1 MSLSP
6 EIQALLAAPAL
17 VPPTGI
23 TADFDNPPN
32 KNCLAWIVTT
42 LCMAFATFSGAYWCT
57 AYAGY
62 KMIFYPG
69 YYVHQWN
76 LCNGDLVEPFY
87 LILMYGCAY
96 SATLALV
103 KTAILID
110 WCRFF
115 VIGDSRT
122 GYFWRISAF
131 LKIGVS
137 VVFGVGL
144 LACIA
149 ASIRLSTT
157 ITFSHEADRMYFI
170 GPLLFWA
177 CAEMTCG
184 FFILSVPCM
193 PSMVKHSGLPGL
205 IDSFRSQGSKFYSSS
220 SSNLR
225 NAVSHT
231 SDLPSRKTSRG
242 LPRSAD
248 YYHNIDEEH
257 GTMSLQALGRS
268 KSQTNLRHG
277 VLQRSYRPQAPA
289 APGSCV
295 EAVKACFV
303 STTEPANGKSPQSTA
318 PDQTKAAS
326 SDSSASDS
334 AKAIILDLIKATE
347 AKCSARDGLI
357 LRLSRAQIELC
368 ETQIQQRGV
377 DIDRASKIIVQL
389 HLDMDRWTRE
399 KVNAMAAKS
408 RAENL
413 LLLLQQKNKRHDE
426 KLSDEVVEKQSAMK
440 PEEID

>member
-32 KNCLAWIVTT
+32 KNYLAWIVTT
-42 LCMAFATFSGAYWCT
+42 LCMAFATFSVIIRGGAARALRICSSDRSSWQGVTLTATIQGAYWCT

-76 LCNGDLVEPFY
+76 LRNGDLVEPFY
-87 LILMYGCAY
+87 LILIYGCAY
-96 SATLALV
+96 SATMTLV

-122 GYFWRISAF
+122 GYFLRISAF
-131 LKIGVS
+131 LVCLQIVWGILCIILLNTQCVPHAAIWKFYLPSKCYSLPKVMLTSASTIRKKIGVS

-144 LACIA
+144 L
-149 ASIRLSTT
+149 
-157 ITFSHEADRMYFI
+157 MYFI

-193 PSMVKHSGLPGL
+193 PSVVKHSGLPGL
-205 IDSFRSQGSKFYSSS
+205 IDSFRSQGSKFSSS
-220 SSNLR
+220 RSSNLR

-231 SDLPSRKTSRG
+231 SDLPSRKTSRAY
-242 LPRSAD
+242 PDPQITITTSTR
-248 YYHNIDEEH
+248 NI
-257 GTMSLQALGRS
+257 
-268 KSQTNLRHG
+268 
-277 VLQRSYRPQAPA
+277 AP
-289 APGSCV
+289 C
-295 EAVKACFV
+295 
-303 STTEPANGKSPQSTA
+303 
-318 PDQTKAAS
+318 
-326 SDSSASDS
+326 
-334 AKAIILDLIKATE
+334 
-347 AKCSARDGLI
+347 
-357 LRLSRAQIELC
+357 
-368 ETQIQQRGV
+368 
-377 DIDRASKIIVQL
+377 
-389 HLDMDRWTRE
+389 HY
-399 KVNAMAAKS
+399 
-408 RAENL
+408 
-413 LLLLQQKNKRHDE
+413 
-426 KLSDEVVEKQSAMK
+426 KLSEDPNRRQTCG
-440 PEEID
+440 

>member
-42 LCMAFATFSGAYWCT
+42 LCMAFATFSVIIRGGAARALRICSSDRSSWQDVTLTATIQGAYWCT

-131 LKIGVS
+131 LVCLQIVWGILCIILLNTQCVPHAAIWKFYLSSKCYSLPKVMLISASTIRKKIGVS

-268 KSQTNLRHG
+268 KSQTNLRVAHG
-277 VLQRSYRPQAPA
+277 QHDC
-289 APGSCV
+289 G
-295 EAVKACFV
+295 VKCTT
-303 STTEPANGKSPQSTA
+303 STTVTSIPASGHRADELERRVA
-318 PDQTKAAS
+318 PWNT
-326 SDSSASDS
+326 
-334 AKAIILDLIKATE
+334 
-347 AKCSARDGLI
+347 
-357 LRLSRAQIELC
+357 
-368 ETQIQQRGV
+368 
-377 DIDRASKIIVQL
+377 
-389 HLDMDRWTRE
+389 
-399 KVNAMAAKS
+399 
-408 RAENL
+408 
-413 LLLLQQKNKRHDE
+413 
-426 KLSDEVVEKQSAMK
+426 
-440 PEEID
+440 